1 MTELKAPDIYAAL
14 RELTASLVQ
23 LKVDMA
29 TGQAQLKS
37 EVDKQKTEVDKQK
50 SEVDKQKSEVDK
62 QKTEMDKQKT
72 EMDKQKT
79 EVDKQKT
86 EMDKQKTEVEKQ
98 KTEMDKQK
106 TEVDK
111 LKQQQQVRQV
121 AFSAA
126 LVTTK
131 GQSNI
136 GPFPTHTT
144 LIFKHVPTNIGNAYN
159 PNTGVFTAPVRGA
172 YHFEWHFAGDN
183 SRGSAGWLVK
193 NSQKVFAVY
202 EQQGTGFLGV
212 SNGLTLLLEVGDVV
226 FVRLV
231 ATSVVFDNFNHHT
244 TFSGHLL
251 FPM

>member
-1 MTELKAPDIYAAL
+1 MKISVSFTLLLLLGSVPASESVECQQASPPDIYAAL
-14 RELTASLVQ
+14 REMTASLVQ
-23 LKVDMA
+23 LKANMV
-29 TGQAQLKS
+29 TGQAQLK
-37 EVDKQKTEVDKQK
+37 TEVN
-50 SEVDKQKSEVDK
+50 
-62 QKTEMDKQKT
+62 
-72 EMDKQKT
+72 
-79 EVDKQKT
+79 
-86 EMDKQKTEVEKQ
+86 
-98 KTEMDKQK
+98 
-106 TEVDK
+106 K
-111 LKQQQQVRQV
+111 LKQQLQVRQV
-121 AFSAA
+121 AFSAS
-126 LVTTK
+126 LVVEGESRT
-131 GQSNI
+131 
-136 GPFPTHTT
+136 GPFPSETT
-144 LIFKHVPTNIGNAYN
+144 LIYKYVPTNIGNAYN
-159 PNTGVFTAPVRGA
+159 SNTGVFTAPVRGA